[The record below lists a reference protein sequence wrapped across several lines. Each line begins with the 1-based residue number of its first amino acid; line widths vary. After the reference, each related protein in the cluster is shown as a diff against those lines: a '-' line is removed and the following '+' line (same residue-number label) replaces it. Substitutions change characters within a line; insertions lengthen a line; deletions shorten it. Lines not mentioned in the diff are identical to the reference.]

1 MPALFAWSPQP
12 NSDLE
17 ASPATQSPSRFGALR
32 SNVRT
37 MVNGSSVYSQSPALT
52 NNTNTPKTPF
62 LGFWNRSPNPNE
74 PRPSHNVQQEP
85 GSPPT
90 ANHSASSYIGAI
102 QETSEPNTIYARH
115 PADVPLPQADG
126 FADPEIQQ
134 LANDINGRRRRRR
147 KHRRRQHPDPQ
158 RSGSTSS
165 TGTRGW
171 VRRRNE
177 RDTAVR
183 GSAARGKLIACIISG
198 TFLITILAIYLAI
211 ALTNTDLGQEI
222 HILFIMV
229 LLTIT
234 IFFCH
239 SLIRLC
245 MLILNP
251 PPPTDPNN
259 PAFSLSIANP
269 SDGFQPVVPIRVHL
283 RRDEEAAAA
292 DMENDLVDAADPEK
306 DLVPPPPPAYGLW
319 RSSVRVNPDLLHW
332 QRVDGA
338 AASMRG
344 SVMSSNVGGGGGG
357 GARNGSV
364 ASRNG
369 SVTGPSVPRSSPLA
383 AGAGSTRGSAA
394 APGLDHDDDL
404 DMGPRP
410 PSYASED
417 GVSYIL
423 EAEPRSTAPVGD
435 AYSEIHPAWRPGFAI
450 SEVRAGEV
458 PQGVART

>member
-1 MPALFAWSPQP
+1 MPALFAWSPQT

-17 ASPATQSPSRFGALR
+17 ASPPTQSPSRFGALR

-37 MVNGSSVYSQSPALT
+37 TVNGSSVYSQSPALT
-52 NNTNTPKTPF
+52 NNTTTPKTPF

-74 PRPSHNVQQEP
+74 PPRPSHDAQQEP

-90 ANHSASSYIGAI
+90 ADHSASSYIGAI
-102 QETSEPNTIYARH
+102 QETSEPTTVYARH
-115 PADVPLPQADG
+115 PADH
-126 FADPEIQQ
+126 PE
-134 LANDINGRRRRRR
+134 D
-147 KHRRRQHPDPQ
+147 HQ

-171 VRRRNE
+171 VRRRNQ

-211 ALTNTDLGQEI
+211 ALTNSDLGQEI

-251 PPPTDPNN
+251 PPPPDPNN

-269 SDGFQPVVPIRVHL
+269 SEGFQPVVPIRVHL

-292 DMENDLVDAADPEK
+292 DLENDLVDAADPEK

-338 AASMRG
+338 AAGSMRG
-344 SVMSSNVGGGGGG
+344 SAMSSNIGSGGS
-357 GARNGSV
+357 RNGSV
-364 ASRNG
+364 TSRNG
-369 SVTGPSVPRSSPLA
+369 SVTGGAPRSSPLA
-383 AGAGSTRGSAA
+383 SSGGSTRGSAVA
-394 APGLDHDDDL
+394 APSGDVDEAEEL

-417 GVSYIL
+417 G
-423 EAEPRSTAPVGD
+423 
-435 AYSEIHPAWRPGFAI
+435 
-450 SEVRAGEV
+450 
-458 PQGVART
+458 

>member
-1 MPALFAWSPQP
+1 MPALFAWSPQT

-17 ASPATQSPSRFGALR
+17 ASPPTQSPSRFGALR

-37 MVNGSSVYSQSPALT
+37 TVNGSSVYSQSPALT
-52 NNTNTPKTPF
+52 NNTTTPKTPF

-74 PRPSHNVQQEP
+74 PPRPSHDAQQEP

-90 ANHSASSYIGAI
+90 ADHSASSYIGAI
-102 QETSEPNTIYARH
+102 QETSEPTTVYARH
-115 PADVPLPQADG
+115 PADD
-126 FADPEIQQ
+126 
-134 LANDINGRRRRRR
+134 
-147 KHRRRQHPDPQ
+147 HQ

-171 VRRRNE
+171 VRRRNQ

-211 ALTNTDLGQEI
+211 ALTNSDLGQEI

-251 PPPTDPNN
+251 PPPPDPNN

-269 SDGFQPVVPIRVHL
+269 SEGFQPVVPIRVHL

-292 DMENDLVDAADPEK
+292 DLENDLVDAADPEK

-338 AASMRG
+338 AAGSMRG
-344 SVMSSNVGGGGGG
+344 SAMSSNIGSGGS
-357 GARNGSV
+357 RNGSV
-364 ASRNG
+364 TSRNG
-369 SVTGPSVPRSSPLA
+369 SVTGGAPRSSPLA
-383 AGAGSTRGSAA
+383 SSGGSTRGSAVA
-394 APGLDHDDDL
+394 APSGDVDEAEEL

-417 GVSYIL
+417 G
-423 EAEPRSTAPVGD
+423 
-435 AYSEIHPAWRPGFAI
+435 
-450 SEVRAGEV
+450 
-458 PQGVART
+458 